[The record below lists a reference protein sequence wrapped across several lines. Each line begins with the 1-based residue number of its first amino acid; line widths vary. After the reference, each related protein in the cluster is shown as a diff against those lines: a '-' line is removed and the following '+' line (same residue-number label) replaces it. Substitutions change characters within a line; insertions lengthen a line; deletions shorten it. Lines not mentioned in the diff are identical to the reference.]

1 MAIYHLHCDI
11 IGRSSGRSATAAAAY
26 RATCKIED
34 RTTGD
39 VFDYRRKT
47 KALYTEIL
55 TGANA
60 PKWAKNRAE
69 LWNSLEEKEKRKD
82 AQFCRSFDGALPRE
96 FDLETNKKLAKE
108 FAQIFT
114 DRGTPADLAIHGPHE
129 DEDGR
134 SNENT
139 HFHLL
144 VATRKINKD
153 GWAEK
158 DREANTKAFLKEVR
172 KAWADIV
179 NAEFERRGMPDRIDE
194 RTLKAQ
200 GIEREAQ
207 QHLGPTATAMQ
218 RKGKQTARRRLK
230 SQEVEEVLEDVQIT
244 DDELYEALAND
255 PEVLKLLNEKNAIK
269 NSPETKAE
277 IIFQE
282 KRDQILAEHTSPQD
296 ARNSVHAKIVAIEKS
311 NFFWYVHYN
320 KDEEISFWQKK
331 KFPGNKVWNESID
344 KTIQSVKEV
353 ARAPKYNGEIVA
365 KSDRLYDESF
375 QFSNDSNGEHK
386 SAFRKWVSTTDFL
399 PVKVGRMVI
408 QKLREWRDALFPH
421 LEQSQDYHH
430 GRGKGGGRK

>member
-39 VFDYRRKT
+39 VFDYRRKS

-144 VATRKINKD
+144 VATRKINAD

-179 NAEFERRGMPDRIDE
+179 NAEFKRKGMSERIDE

-230 SQEVEEVLEDVQIT
+230 SQEVEGVLEDVQIT
-244 DDELYEALAND
+244 DDELFEALEND
-255 PEVLKLLNEKNAIK
+255 PEMLKLVNEKNAIK
-269 NSPETKAE
+269 NSPEFKAE
-277 IIFQE
+277 KGFQ
-282 KRDQILAEHTSPQD
+282 KRRDQILAEYKSPQD
-296 ARNSVHAKIVAIEKS
+296 ARERVHAKIVTLEKH
-311 NFFWYVHYN
+311 NFFWYVHYC
-320 KDEEISFWQKK
+320 KDAEIEFWRKK
-331 KFPGNKVWNESID
+331 KFPENKVWNESID
-344 KTIQSVKEV
+344 KTIQKVKEV
-353 ARAPKYNGEIVA
+353 ARAPYYKGEIAV
-365 KSDRLYDESF
+365 KSDRLYEETF

-386 SAFRKWVSTTDFL
+386 SAFRKWVSTTDFA
-399 PVKVGRMVI
+399 PVKIARTII
-408 QKLREWRDALFPH
+408 QKLREWRDTLFPH